1 MKGLEELKKRIEE
14 DPVFAK
20 TLESAETYE
29 DFQEK
34 LKEEG
39 FTVTEKELR
48 TLAVSR
54 VVLDEELEKVIV
66 GYYEKAFIPNW
77 WTFWQGDKPEE

>member
-39 FTVTEKELR
+39 FP
-48 TLAVSR
+48 VSQ
-54 VVLDEELEKVIV
+54 VV
-66 GYYEKAFIPNW
+66 
-77 WTFWQGDKPEE
+77 Q